1 LTLRKKFCQKEVI
14 INKIL
19 CLDIYKGVV
28 KIVQENNGSSSIRI
42 RNLHN
47 HNKALK
53 YAVKV
58 TGIPEKFLMYKLIY
72 ENKVSAKTMTRL
84 AETPVKFHQ
93 STHQRMPEL
102 CSLDNQNL

>member
-1 LTLRKKFCQKEVI
+1 
-14 INKIL
+14 
-19 CLDIYKGVV
+19 
-28 KIVQENNGSSSIRI
+28 
-42 RNLHN
+42 
-47 HNKALK
+47 
-53 YAVKV
+53 
-58 TGIPEKFLMYKLIY
+58 MYKLIY